1 MDEVV
6 ELVVVIPTSQDHRK
20 WSLDA
25 KVTTVFVL
33 MFSSGPEIP
42 PRGQN
47 FWGGGGISIISAP
60 AKFR

>member
-6 ELVVVIPTSQDHRK
+6 ELVVVIPTTQVHLK
-20 WSLDA
+20 WSPDT

-33 MFSSGPEIP
+33 IFSPRPEIP

-47 FWGGGGISIISAP
+47 FWVKIPVTVRFHAGAI
-60 AKFR
+60 